1 MMITQDFT
9 KPIDSATVLQ
19 KIVLDKAQWVKAKE
33 TEFPLSQFKQNI
45 QKSDRSFYAAL
56 AKGTHQK
63 PAYILECKKASP
75 SKGLIRAEFNLE
87 EIANVYKHYASA
99 VSVLTDEKYFQGNFE
114 FLPLVRDIVSQP
126 VLCKD
131 FMISEYQ
138 VYLARYYQADAILLM
153 LSVVNDETYR
163 VLADLAHSL
172 GMGVLT
178 ETSNEE
184 EFERALALDAK
195 IIGVNNRN
203 LHDLTVDLNRVV
215 ELTEKYADRIPA
227 DVRII
232 SESGIYDHSQI
243 RQLQKV
249 AHGFLIGSSL
259 MGYQD
264 LNNAVRSVIFGE
276 NKVCG
281 LTRAQD
287 VKIVYENGSLY
298 GGLIFAEHSK
308 RCVSL
313 RQAQELVIA
322 APLRFV
328 GVFQNQEI
336 DFIVKI
342 ANQLQLYAVQLHGA
356 ETETFITVLRQ
367 QLPENTQIWKAI
379 SVNTETQSAVDFTDD
394 LNVDRYIF
402 DSQTANQQGGTG
414 KTFDWSLIPEN
425 LKYKIILAGG
435 ISPNNVEQAI
445 QQNCLGLDLNSGLE
459 ISAGVKDQEKVRLVF
474 EKIFNSF

>member
-1 MMITQDFT
+1 MINSHQPT
-9 KPIDSATVLQ
+9 ILQ

-33 TEFPLSQFKQNI
+33 TEFPLSQFKEKI
-45 QKSDRSFYAAL
+45 QQSDRSFYDAL

-184 EFERALALDAK
+184 EFERALALGAK

-215 ELTEKYADRIPA
+215 ELTEKYADQIPA

-232 SESGIYDHSQI
+232 SESGIYNHKQI

-259 MGYQD
+259 MGNQD

-287 VKIVYENGSLY
+287 VKIVYENGALY
-298 GGLIFAEHSK
+298 GGLIFVEHSK

-313 RQAQELVIA
+313 RQAQELVTA
-322 APLRFV
+322 DPLRFV

-356 ETETFITVLRQ
+356 ETEGFITALRQ
-367 QLPENTQIWKAI
+367 QLPKNTQIWKAI
-379 SVNTETQSAVDFTDD
+379 SVNTETQSAVNFTDD
-394 LNVDRYIF
+394 LNVERYIF

-425 LKYKIILAGG
+425 LKHKIILAGG
-435 ISPNNVEQAI
+435 ISSNNVEQAI
-445 QQNCLGLDLNSGLE
+445 QQNCLGLDLNSGVE
-459 ISAGVKDQEKVRLVF
+459 SSAGVKDQEKVQLVF

>member
-1 MMITQDFT
+1 MITQDFT

-33 TEFPLSQFKQNI
+33 TEFPLSQFKENL
-45 QKSDRSFYAAL
+45 QKSDRSFYEAL

-99 VSVLTDEKYFQGNFE
+99 VSVLTDEKYFQGNFK

-184 EFERALALDAK
+184 EFERALALGAK

-215 ELTEKYADRIPA
+215 ELSEKYADRIPA

-232 SESGIYDHSQI
+232 SESGIYNHKQI

-259 MGYQD
+259 MGNQD

-281 LTRAQD
+281 LMRVQE
-287 VKIVYENGSLY
+287 VKIVYENGALY

-313 RQAQELVIA
+313 RQAQELVTA

-336 DFIVKI
+336 DFIAKI
-342 ANQLQLYAVQLHGA
+342 ASQLQLYAVQLHGA
-356 ETETFITVLRQ
+356 ENEAFITVLRQ
-367 QLPENTQIWKAI
+367 QLPKNTQIWKAI
-379 SVNTETQSAVDFTDD
+379 SVNTEAQSAVDFTDD

-402 DSQTANQQGGTG
+402 DSQTEKQQGGTG
-414 KTFDWSLIPEN
+414 KIFDWSLIPEN
-425 LKYKIILAGG
+425 LKHKIILAGG

-445 QQNCLGLDLNSGLE
+445 QQNCLGLDLNSGVE
-459 ISAGVKDQEKVRLVF
+459 SAAGVKDGEKVRLVF
-474 EKIFNSF
+474 KNIFDLI

>member
-1 MMITQDFT
+1 MITQDFT

-33 TEFPLSQFKQNI
+33 TEFPLSQFKEKI
-45 QKSDRSFYAAL
+45 QQSDHSFYDAL

-87 EIANVYKHYASA
+87 EIANIYKHYASA

-114 FLPLVRDIVSQP
+114 FLPLVRSIVSQP

-184 EFERALALDAK
+184 EFERALALGAK

-232 SESGIYDHSQI
+232 SESGIYNHKQI

-259 MGYQD
+259 MGNQD

-287 VKIVYENGSLY
+287 VKIVYENGALY
-298 GGLIFAEHSK
+298 GGLIFVEHSK

-313 RQAQELVIA
+313 RQAQELVTT

-336 DFIVKI
+336 DFIAKI
-342 ANQLQLYAVQLHGA
+342 ASQLQLYAVQLHGA
-356 ETETFITVLRQ
+356 ETEGFITALRQ
-367 QLPENTQIWKAI
+367 QLPKNTQIWKAI
-379 SVNTETQSAVDFTDD
+379 SVNTETQSTVDFADD
-394 LNVDRYIF
+394 LNVERYIF
-402 DSQTANQQGGTG
+402 DSQTENQQGGTG

-425 LKYKIILAGG
+425 LKHKIILAGG

-445 QQNCLGLDLNSGLE
+445 QQNCLGLDLNSGIE
-459 ISAGVKDQEKVRLVF
+459 SSAGVKDQEKVRLVF
-474 EKIFNSF
+474 EKICS

>member
-1 MMITQDFT
+1 MITQDFT

-33 TEFPLSQFKQNI
+33 TEFPLSQFKQNV
-45 QKSDRSFYAAL
+45 QKSDRSFYSAL

-87 EIANVYKHYASA
+87 DIANVYKHYASA

-114 FLPLVRDIVSQP
+114 FLPLVRAIVSQP

-184 EFERALALDAK
+184 EFERALALGAK

-215 ELTEKYADRIPA
+215 ELTEKYSDRIPA

-232 SESGIYDHSQI
+232 SESGIYNHKQI

-259 MGYQD
+259 MGNQD

-287 VKIVYENGSLY
+287 VKIVYENGALY
-298 GGLIFAEHSK
+298 GGLIFVEHSK

-313 RQAQELVIA
+313 RQAQELVTT

-336 DFIVKI
+336 DFIAKI
-342 ANQLQLYAVQLHGA
+342 ASQLQLYAVQLHGA
-356 ETETFITVLRQ
+356 ETEGFITALRQ
-367 QLPENTQIWKAI
+367 QLPKNTQIWKAI
-379 SVNTETQSAVDFTDD
+379 SVNTESQSAVDFTND

-425 LKYKIILAGG
+425 LKHKIILAGG

-445 QQNCLGLDLNSGLE
+445 QQNCLGLDLNSGVE
-459 ISAGVKDQEKVRLVF
+459 SSEGVKDQEKVRLVF
-474 EKIFNSF
+474 EKICS

>member
-1 MMITQDFT
+1 MITQDFT

-33 TEFPLSQFKQNI
+33 TEFPLSQFKQNV

-56 AKGTHQK
+56 AKSTHQK

-87 EIANVYKHYASA
+87 EITNVYKNYASA

-114 FLPLVRDIVSQP
+114 FLPLVRGIVSQP

-184 EFERALALDAK
+184 EFERALALGAK

-215 ELTEKYADRIPA
+215 ELTEKYADQIPA

-232 SESGIYDHSQI
+232 SESGIYNHKQI

-259 MGYQD
+259 MGNQD

-287 VKIVYENGSLY
+287 VKIVYENGALY
-298 GGLIFAEHSK
+298 GGLIFVEHSK
-308 RCVSL
+308 RYVSL
-313 RQAQELVIA
+313 RQAQELVTA

-356 ETETFITVLRQ
+356 ETEAFITALRQ
-367 QLPENTQIWKAI
+367 QLPKNRQIWKAI
-379 SVNTETQSAVDFTDD
+379 SINTEAQSAVDFTDD

-425 LKYKIILAGG
+425 LKHKIILAGG

-445 QQNCLGLDLNSGLE
+445 QQSCLGLDFNSGVE
-459 ISAGVKDQEKVRLVF
+459 SAAGVKDQEKVRLVF
-474 EKIFNSF
+474 EKICS

>member
-33 TEFPLSQFKQNI
+33 TEFPLSQFKQNV
-45 QKSDRSFYAAL
+45 QKSDRSFYSAL

-87 EIANVYKHYASA
+87 DIANVYKHYASA

-114 FLPLVRDIVSQP
+114 FLPLVRAIVSQP

-184 EFERALALDAK
+184 EFERALALGAK

-215 ELTEKYADRIPA
+215 ELTEKYADRIPT

-232 SESGIYDHSQI
+232 SESGIYNHKQI

-259 MGYQD
+259 MGNQD
-264 LNNAVRSVIFGE
+264 LNNAVR
-276 NKVCG
+276 
-281 LTRAQD
+281 
-287 VKIVYENGSLY
+287 
-298 GGLIFAEHSK
+298 
-308 RCVSL
+308 
-313 RQAQELVIA
+313 
-322 APLRFV
+322 
-328 GVFQNQEI
+328 
-336 DFIVKI
+336 
-342 ANQLQLYAVQLHGA
+342 
-356 ETETFITVLRQ
+356 
-367 QLPENTQIWKAI
+367 
-379 SVNTETQSAVDFTDD
+379 
-394 LNVDRYIF
+394 
-402 DSQTANQQGGTG
+402 
-414 KTFDWSLIPEN
+414 
-425 LKYKIILAGG
+425 
-435 ISPNNVEQAI
+435 
-445 QQNCLGLDLNSGLE
+445 
-459 ISAGVKDQEKVRLVF
+459 
-474 EKIFNSF
+474 

>member
-19 KIVLDKAQWVKAKE
+19 KIVLDKAQWVQAKE
-33 TEFPLSQFKQNI
+33 TEFPLSQFKEKI
-45 QKSDRSFYAAL
+45 QKSDRSFYDAL

-114 FLPLVRDIVSQP
+114 FLPLVRGIVNQP

-131 FMISEYQ
+131 FMISKYQ

-184 EFERALALDAK
+184 EFERALSLGAK

-215 ELTEKYADRIPA
+215 ELTEKYADHIPA
-227 DVRII
+227 DIRII
-232 SESGIYDHSQI
+232 SESGIYNHKQI
-243 RQLQKV
+243 RQLQKA

-259 MGYQD
+259 MGNQD
-264 LNNAVRSVIFGE
+264 LNNAVRSVILGE

-287 VKIVYENGSLY
+287 VKIVYENGAVY
-298 GGLIFAEHSK
+298 GGLIFVEHSK

-313 RQAQELVIA
+313 RQAQELVTA
-322 APLRFV
+322 TPLRFV

-356 ETETFITVLRQ
+356 ETTAFITALRH
-367 QLPENTQIWKAI
+367 QLPESTQIWKAI
-379 SVNTETQSAVDFTDD
+379 SVNTETQNAVDFTDN

-402 DSQTANQQGGTG
+402 DSQTENQQGGTG

-425 LKYKIILAGG
+425 LKHKIILAGG

-445 QQNCLGLDLNSGLE
+445 QQNCLGLDLNSGVE
-459 ISAGVKDQEKVRLVF
+459 SSTGVKDEEKVRLVF

>member
-33 TEFPLSQFKQNI
+33 TEFPLSQFKENI
-45 QKSDRSFYAAL
+45 QKSDRSFYEAL

-184 EFERALALDAK
+184 EFERALALGAK

-215 ELTEKYADRIPA
+215 ELTEKYSDRIPA

-232 SESGIYDHSQI
+232 SESGIYNHKQI

-259 MGYQD
+259 MGNQD

-287 VKIVYENGSLY
+287 VKIVYENGALY
-298 GGLIFAEHSK
+298 GGLIFVEHSK

-313 RQAQELVIA
+313 RQAQELVTT

-336 DFIVKI
+336 DFIAKI
-342 ANQLQLYAVQLHGA
+342 ASQLQLYAVQLHGA
-356 ETETFITVLRQ
+356 ETEGFITALRQ
-367 QLPENTQIWKAI
+367 QLPKNTQIWKAI
-379 SVNTETQSAVDFTDD
+379 SVNTEAQSAVDFTDD

-402 DSQTANQQGGTG
+402 DSKTANQQGGTG
-414 KTFDWSLIPEN
+414 KTFDWSLIPEH
-425 LKYKIILAGG
+425 LKHKIILAGG

-445 QQNCLGLDLNSGLE
+445 QQNCLGLDLNSGVE
-459 ISAGVKDQEKVRLVF
+459 SSAGVKDQEKVRLVF

>member
-33 TEFPLSQFKQNI
+33 TEFPLFQFKQNV
-45 QKSDRSFYAAL
+45 QKSDRSFYDSL

-99 VSVLTDEKYFQGNFE
+99 ISVLTDEKYFQGNFE

-153 LSVVNDETYR
+153 LSVVNDDTYR

-184 EFERALALDAK
+184 EFERALALGAK

-215 ELTEKYADRIPA
+215 ELTEKYSDRIPA

-232 SESGIYDHSQI
+232 SESGIYNHKQI

-249 AHGFLIGSSL
+249 ANGFLIGSSL
-259 MGYQD
+259 MGNQD

-287 VKIVYENGSLY
+287 VKIVYENGALY

-313 RQAQELVIA
+313 RQAQELVTA

-342 ANQLQLYAVQLHGA
+342 ASQLQLYAVQLHGV
-356 ETETFITVLRQ
+356 ETKAFITTLRQ
-367 QLPENTQIWKAI
+367 QLPKNTQIWKAI
-379 SVNTETQSAVDFTDD
+379 SVNTEAQSAVNFTDD

-425 LKYKIILAGG
+425 LKHKIILAGG

-445 QQNCLGLDLNSGLE
+445 QQNCLGLDLNSGVE
-459 ISAGVKDQEKVRLVF
+459 SSAGVKDQEKVRLVF
-474 EKIFNSF
+474 EKICGIM